1 MPLFEPSKLPKID
14 IEPKLISLANGGVDR
29 LRARLVDQIVMSPLP
44 WLLIPAEVQAF
55 FQGHVR
61 RALMFIEGG
70 YDAYLASRG
79 LIVYTCA
86 RAIYETFAFVMD
98 FCEKLEGHLADSDFE
113 KIGAFVQANQFAAR
127 MEEFVERK
135 VIVDEV
141 IDNTVV
147 NILTKIQRISKR
159 VPEFLNEYEY
169 LSERTHPNGLGA
181 LYYFW
186 ESGKDVIKFSNS
198 VDHDHSIL
206 NLLKAGY
213 LLGVMDITMAT
224 TERQLAN
231 HKWL

>member
-1 MPLFEPSKLPKID
+1 
-14 IEPKLISLANGGVDR
+14 
-29 LRARLVDQIVMSPLP
+29 
-44 WLLIPAEVQAF
+44 
-55 FQGHVR
+55 
-61 RALMFIEGG
+61 
-70 YDAYLASRG
+70 
-79 LIVYTCA
+79 
-86 RAIYETFAFVMD
+86 
-98 FCEKLEGHLADSDFE
+98 
-113 KIGAFVQANQFAAR
+113 